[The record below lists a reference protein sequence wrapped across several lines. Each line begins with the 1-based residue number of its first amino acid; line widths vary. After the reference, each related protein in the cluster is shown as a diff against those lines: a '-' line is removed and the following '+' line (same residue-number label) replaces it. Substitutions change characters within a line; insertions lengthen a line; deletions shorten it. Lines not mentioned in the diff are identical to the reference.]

1 MVTQDNKNTQHTDNQ
16 QNMPVQTSNLFES
29 AQAGKPRLYAE
40 IIVPL
45 HLPKNYTWEIPEEL
59 IAEVVI
65 GLRVEVALRGKK
77 YTGIIKR
84 LFNKAPESFT
94 PLPVYS
100 LLDSTPIVT
109 PTQLKFWTWMANYYL
124 ASEGDVMQAAVP
136 SNFKLSS
143 ESIIRL
149 AEDMDGQDRTIELDQ
164 ENDYSDEEYL
174 LAEAL
179 QIRKELRFTEVQQIL
194 EGRRIYSVVKKLI
207 DRGICYIEE
216 SLKEKYKEKKAIFI
230 SFHPDY
236 QKEENLEILLNNW
249 KGAPTQLKI
258 LMLLRHMAL
267 GEGDVLQTA
276 LLKKAEASA
285 TTLKTLLD
293 KQILVAESRS
303 ITRLPELTPFIE
315 MDFTLSSAQ
324 QHALNQLQQQMQDK
338 HVSLLQGVTASGK
351 TQLYFKLIEQVLRS
365 GKQVLYLLPE
375 IALTSQIIRRLQH
388 HFGGHVAVYHS
399 RFNPNERVELWEK
412 VLRNEVQVVL
422 GARSALLL
430 PFKDLGL
437 IVVDEEHDSS
447 YKQQDP
453 APRYHGRD
461 AAIYYGTLFENCPVL
476 LGSATPSLESYYNAQ
491 AGKYGFVEL
500 SQRYENVAMPAIE
513 LDNLSLITRE
523 IPRPILISPRLEE
536 EIHLAIKA
544 HKQVI
549 LFQNRRGYSPYQI
562 CNNCG
567 WIPQC
572 KHCAV
577 SLTYHKSKNK
587 LLCHYCGT
595 EYPLITTCVACGSHD
610 FQRKKFGTEQ
620 IEEAVAALFPK
631 ARVARMD
638 YDSVKGKY
646 GHDAM
651 IQLFESQ
658 KIDILIGTQMVVK
671 GLDFEQVSLVG
682 ILDAD
687 GLLNFTDFRV
697 GERAFQLMEQVS
709 GRAGRKDGLGKVLIQ
724 VFNIHHPVLQFVQ
737 RHDYPA
743 MYAQEITHRKDF
755 NYPPFTRLLRLTF
768 KHKDTHTARQ
778 AAVIMA
784 QGLQQLPALVVLG
797 PAAAPIERIR
807 GQYYWEMLIKIP
819 KQNGMLSACRKI
831 IDQQM
836 AILQST
842 KQYARVILSA
852 DVDPV

>member
-1 MVTQDNKNTQHTDNQ
+1 MQAA
-16 QNMPVQTSNLFES
+16 NLFDS
-29 AQAGKPRLYAE
+29 TDRGKPRLYAE
-40 IIVPL
+40 IIIPL
-45 HLPKNYTWEIPEEL
+45 HLPKNYTWEIPEDL
-59 IAEVVI
+59 IEQAAI
-65 GLRVEVALRGKK
+65 GLRAEVALRGKK

-84 LFNKAPESFT
+84 LFQQAPEQFT
-94 PLPVYS
+94 PLPIYS
-100 LLDSTPIVT
+100 LLDNTPIVT
-109 PTQLKFWTWMANYYL
+109 PTQLKFWTWMADYYL

-143 ESIIRL
+143 ESIIRIQ
-149 AEDMDGQDRTIELDQ
+149 EDLDGQDRILDLDKEQ
-164 ENDYSDEEYL
+164 DLTDEEYL

-207 DRGICYIEE
+207 ERGFCYIEE

-236 QKEENLEILLNNW
+236 QQEENLEPLLNNW

-258 LMLLRHMAL
+258 LMLLRHMTL
-267 GEGDVLQTA
+267 GDGDVLQTA
-276 LLKKAEASA
+276 LLKKADASA
-285 TTLKTLLD
+285 STLKALLD
-293 KQILVAESRS
+293 KKILVSESRS
-303 ITRLPELTPFIE
+303 ITRLPVLTPFIE
-315 MDFTLSSAQ
+315 MDFTLSAAQ
-324 QHALNQLQQQMQDK
+324 QTALEHLQAEIQQK
-338 HVSLLQGVTASGK
+338 HVCLLKGVTASGK
-351 TQLYFKLIEQVLRS
+351 THLYYKLIEEALRA
-365 GKQVLYLLPE
+365 GKQVLYMLPE
-375 IALTSQIIRRLQH
+375 IALTAQIIRRLQH

-412 VLRNEVQVVL
+412 VLRNEVQVIV
-422 GARSALLL
+422 GARSSLLL

-437 IVVDEEHDSS
+437 IIVDEEHDSS

-461 AAIYYGTLFENCPVL
+461 AAVYYGTLFENCPVL
-476 LGSATPSLESYYNAQ
+476 LGSATPSLESYFNAK
-491 AGKYGFVEL
+491 AGKYGLVEL
-500 SQRYENVAMPAIE
+500 TERYENVAMPSIE
-513 LDNLSLITRE
+513 LDNLSLIPRE
-523 IPRPILISPRLEE
+523 IPRPILISPRLEA
-536 EIHLAIKA
+536 EINQALKA

-549 LFQNRRGYSPYQI
+549 LFQNRRGYSPYQL

-595 EYPLITTCVACGSHD
+595 EYPLITTCAACGSHD

-620 IEEAVAALFPK
+620 IEEAVATLFPK

-687 GLLNFTDFRV
+687 GLLAFADFRV

-724 VFNIHHPVLQFVQ
+724 VSNIHHPVLQFVQ
-737 RHDYPA
+737 NHDYPA
-743 MYAQEITHRKDF
+743 MYNEEIAYRKDF
-755 NYPPFTRLLRLTF
+755 HYPPFTRLLRLIF
-768 KHKDTHTARQ
+768 KHRDTHTARQ
-778 AAVIMA
+778 AAAIIA
-784 QGLQQLPALVVLG
+784 QGLQQLPGIEVLG
-797 PAAAPIERIR
+797 PATGPIERIR
-807 GQYYWEMLIKIP
+807 GQYYWEILIKIP
-819 KQNGMLSACRKI
+819 KQPGMLSACRKI

-836 AILQST
+836 AVLQSVRE
-842 KQYARVILSA
+842 YARVIVSA